1 MNIRKGVICDLTSII
16 NIEKAVYNKPYWNV
30 AMLKKLFID
39 SVIETVWVIENR
51 KKIIE
56 FLMMISL

>member
-30 AMLKKLFID
+30 AMLKNLFID

-51 KKIIE
+51 KK
-56 FLMMISL
+56 

>member
-30 AMLKKLFID
+30 EMLKKLFID
-39 SVIETVWVIENR
+39 SIIERIR
-51 KKIIE
+51 KKLLG
-56 FLMMISL
+56 F

>member
-51 KKIIE
+51 KK
-56 FLMMISL
+56 